1 MLDDRETVV
10 LKQIIHFQISKSFEL
25 ERKLNLTPRQ
35 LSYSLKKI
43 NIELKRNNLSSIT
56 RSNSGQFFIP
66 NESKNFL
73 EKQIQNIPDTNRYF
87 NEDQRMYLII
97 LYLLTS
103 GEIVSLVH
111 IYEFLNVSKTTATSD
126 LKNAKRY
133 LKNYNLELVY
143 SRKDGYRI
151 NGSELKVKQII
162 NELVAIILHF
172 EDGMELIV
180 EISDISVGSIIHY
193 THKIEQHLNIT
204 YSDQSFNQLVY
215 SLMILMARNRSC
227 QVPKESYFKTDIR
240 DTSEYDFISNVIP
253 EKWIANKD
261 DYKWILLLFISANT
275 VEGQIQY
282 QNSDLLKMVHE
293 MVQQFESLTYVE
305 IKNKSDFEK
314 RLVAHIQPM
323 ILRIKYGLHL
333 KDSGIKSAVRNVKN
347 HQMFVDTVRQI
358 VKPLEKKL
366 NSALPK
372 DEIELLSFYFGSEL
386 ENWKPEE
393 KKRAAVVCSNG
404 VIVSRL
410 MFKKLRE
417 MFPEISFVSASSVR
431 EFQKFKNDF
440 DVVFTT
446 VHLKTDARQYII
458 HPIMTTDESL
468 NLRYR
473 VLRDISFGNSEEM
486 LDGLMNIISRHG
498 QVDDEVR
505 LRMEIQLFL
514 LKGQDDE
521 VKETEYLPDLLAYVK
536 PDFIN
541 FTDQKL
547 LWTEALELATR
558 PLMKKGIVT
567 DKFLKQIIKE
577 SSSMSNYSYFG
588 KNMAIPHTTPDM
600 GVNGN
605 AFGFLIS
612 REPVKFPNNAD
623 VHIIVPLAVGDTT
636 SHFRAVEQLANIAA
650 NPKSM
655 KTLINADSKNEV
667 INEIKRRIK
676 E

>member
-1 MLDDRETVV
+1 MDDRETVV
-10 LKQIIHFQISKSFEL
+10 LKQIIHFQVNKSFEL
-25 ERKLNLTPRQ
+25 EHKLNLTPRQ

-56 RSNSGQFFIP
+56 RSNAGQFFIP
-66 NESKNFL
+66 GESKRFL

-87 NEDQRMYLII
+87 NENQRMYLII

-111 IYEFLNVSKTTATSD
+111 IYEFLSVSKTTATSD
-126 LKNAKRY
+126 LKNVKNY
-133 LKNYNLELVY
+133 LKKYSLKLTY

-151 NGSELKVKQII
+151 TGSELKIKQVI
-162 NELVAIILHF
+162 NELVATILHF

-180 EISDISVGSIIHY
+180 EISNISVGSIIHY
-193 THKIEQHLNIT
+193 THKIEQYLNIT

-215 SLMILMARNRSC
+215 SLMILIARNRSC
-227 QVPKESYFKTDIR
+227 QVSKEPYFKADIR

-282 QNSDLLKMVHE
+282 QNSDLLEIVHE

-323 ILRIKYGLHL
+323 ILRIRYGLHL

-347 HQMFVDTVRQI
+347 HQMFVDTVSQI
-358 VKPLEKKL
+358 VKPLEMELK
-366 NSALPK
+366 SSLPK
-372 DEIELLSFYFGSEL
+372 DEIELISFYFGSEL

-440 DVVFTT
+440 DIVFTT
-446 VHLKTDARQYII
+446 VHLETDSKQYII

-473 VLRDISFGNSEEM
+473 VLRDIGFGNSEEM
-486 LDGLMNIISRHG
+486 LDGLLTIISRHG
-498 QVDDEVR
+498 EIDDEIQ
-505 LRMEIQLFL
+505 LRKEIQLFL
-514 LKGQDDE
+514 LRGQDDGI
-521 VKETEYLPDLLAYVK
+521 KDKEYLPDLLTYIK
-536 PDFIN
+536 PEFIS

-547 LWTEALELATR
+547 LWNEALELATR
-558 PLMKKGIVT
+558 PLMKKRIVT

-612 REPVKFPNNAD
+612 KEPIKFPNNDD

-636 SHFRAVEQLANIAA
+636 NHFKAVEQLANIAA
-650 NPKSM
+650 NSKAM
-655 KTLINADSKNEV
+655 KILINADSKNKV
-667 INEIKRRIK
+667 INEIKKRIK

>member
-1 MLDDRETVV
+1 MDDRETVV
-10 LKQIIHFQISKSFEL
+10 LKQIIHFQVNKSFEL

-43 NIELKRNNLSSIT
+43 NIELDRNNLASIT
-56 RSNSGQFFIP
+56 RSNAGQFFIP
-66 NESKNFL
+66 NESKSFL
-73 EKQIQNIPDTNRYF
+73 EKQIQSIPDTNRYF
-87 NEDQRMYLII
+87 NENQRMYLTI

-126 LKNAKRY
+126 LKNVKKY
-133 LKNYNLELVY
+133 LKKYSLKLIY

-151 NGSELKVKQII
+151 TGSELKVKQII
-162 NELVAIILHF
+162 NELVATILHF

-180 EISDISVGSIIHY
+180 EISNISVGSIIHY
-193 THKIEQHLNIT
+193 THKIEQYLNIT

-215 SLMILMARNRSC
+215 SLMILIARNRSC
-227 QVPKESYFKTDIR
+227 QVSKEPYFKADIR

-282 QNSDLLKMVHE
+282 QNSDLLEIVHE

-305 IKNKSDFEK
+305 IKNKPDFEK

-323 ILRIKYGLHL
+323 ILRIRYGLHL
-333 KDSGIKSAVRNVKN
+333 KDSGIKSAVKNVKN
-347 HQMFVDTVRQI
+347 HQMFVDTVSQI
-358 VKPLEKKL
+358 VKPLEKELK
-366 NSALPK
+366 SSLPK
-372 DEIELLSFYFGSEL
+372 DEIELISFYFGSEL

-440 DVVFTT
+440 DIVFTT
-446 VHLKTDARQYII
+446 VHLETDSRQYII

-473 VLRDISFGNSEEM
+473 VLRDIGFGNSEEM
-486 LDGLMNIISRHG
+486 LDGIMNIISRHG
-498 QVDDEVR
+498 QIDDEIQ
-505 LRMEIQLFL
+505 LRKEIQLFL
-514 LKGQDDE
+514 LRGQDDG
-521 VKETEYLPDLLAYVK
+521 VKEKEYLPDLLSYIK
-536 PDFIN
+536 PEFIS
-541 FTDQKL
+541 FTDQTL
-547 LWTEALELATR
+547 SWTEALELATR

-600 GVNGN
+600 GVSGNG
-605 AFGFLIS
+605 FGFLIS
-612 REPVKFPNNAD
+612 KKSIKFPNNDD

-636 SHFRAVEQLANIAA
+636 SHFKAVEQLANIAA
-650 NPKSM
+650 NSKAMKS
-655 KTLINADSKNEV
+655 LINADSKNKV